1 MWLSSEGKD
10 DVFWWMENLENS
22 RTIKRA
28 DPVAELFTDASEHGC
43 GSQTGVGGEKR
54 NWLT

>member
-1 MWLSSEGKD
+1 MWLSSEGKE

-28 DPVAELFTDASEHGC
+28 DPVVELFTDASEHGWVAHTYDK
-43 GSQTGVGGEKR
+43 QVVR
-54 NWLT
+54 